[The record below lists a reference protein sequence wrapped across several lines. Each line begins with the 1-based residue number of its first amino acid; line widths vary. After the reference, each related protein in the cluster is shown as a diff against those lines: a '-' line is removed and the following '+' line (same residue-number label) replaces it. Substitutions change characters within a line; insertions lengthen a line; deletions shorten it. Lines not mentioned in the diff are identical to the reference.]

1 MAKLKA
7 RWWSWCAIECLRTFH
22 LILKE
27 LLLDELC
34 ATSLHSFCVQKCYY
48 SPLQTKGCIYS
59 MFIEETN
66 NPRQRST
73 LSYPTLGKSSFCPPA
88 QTAHKYW
95 EYILI
100 SNLMCSFSFY
110 ILLTS
115 FLIWVK
121 VSLLI

>member
-48 SPLQTKGCIYS
+48 SPLQTKGCGYS
-59 MFIEETN
+59 VFIGETN

-73 LSYPTLGKSSFCPPA
+73 LSYPTLGKSSFSPPA
-88 QTAHKYW
+88 QTAHTYW

-100 SNLMCSFSFY
+100 SNLMCD
-110 ILLTS
+110 IC
-115 FLIWVK
+115 
-121 VSLLI
+121 